1 MKDKGVCEGQA
12 VNDGQDCK
20 TRRRQYVK
28 DTAVS
33 EGCKYKTGLST

>member
-1 MKDKGVCEGQA
+1 MKDTAVNEGQA

-20 TRRRQYVK
+20 TRKRQYVK

-33 EGCKYKTGLST
+33 EGQGCK